1 MKTSNRTV
9 GSNHKI
15 VSALKALK
23 ERYSF
28 TEFRRWNGH
37 LITAEFKI
45 GAAFPHALEKL
56 GVIETKFG
64 EVKLTE
70 RINSVRPSTIR
81 KQINEY
87 VTSHSV
93 KKVKQPK
100 IKLVQTKTESS
111 FNEIIIA
118 LKEQIRKDV
127 MSELLAS
134 LK

>member
-1 MKTSNRTV
+1 MKTSNRTA
-9 GSNHKI
+9 GSNLKI
-15 VSALKALK
+15 VSALTALK

-28 TEFRRWNGH
+28 TEFKRWNGH
-37 LITAEFKI
+37 SITAEFKI
-45 GAAFPHALEKL
+45 GAAFPHALETL

-70 RINSVRPSTIR
+70 RINTVRPSTIR

-100 IKLVQTKTESS
+100 VKLVQTKTENTFS
-111 FNEIIIA
+111 EIIIA